1 MAEAGKQSQAT
12 EPLPPFVTMNEKL
25 LDSDFPWYLIIKEKK
40 YQRADNIS
48 LEYFHLK

>member
-12 EPLPPFVTMNEKL
+12 EPLPPFVTMNEKF

-40 YQRADNIS
+40 IS
-48 LEYFHLK
+48 KSG